1 MKRKAEIKKNARAAS
16 VLRRYFD
23 AALKYPWLLA
33 LVFAGA
39 TTIEV
44 VSVSSSLVIR
54 HIIDLLSQNVP
65 SPEAASLLF
74 SALALFAAIAF
85 LGWGGQRMRQLGLS
99 YIEPKTMNDLQASA
113 FAYLLGHSHDF
124 FISNFSGSLTRRV
137 TRYARAFEDV
147 LDNITFNFFSTA
159 LYAAG
164 ILVIL
169 WLRSPIL
176 GLIVLFWTVVF
187 IYIQIAMARWRQPL
201 RIARA
206 AEDSNVTGVLS
217 DAIGNYSAISLF
229 AAGAHERSIFGA
241 AIDKWRVA
249 TLKSWVAD
257 NWIWAIQGL
266 FVLAM
271 EIGMFAVGI
280 LLWERGLF
288 TVGDFVLVQLYII
301 GLIDRI
307 WNIGNAMRRLYDAF
321 ADAYEM
327 VEIMEQPHA
336 VQDAQDAQDATELA
350 IKAGTIE
357 LKDVGFRFIEGRNVF
372 EHFNLSIQGGEKV
385 AFVGPSGAG
394 KSTIT
399 RLLLRLYEVTEGAVL
414 VDDKDIRT
422 VTQDSLRRN
431 ISFVPQEP
439 VLFHRTLRENI
450 AYGKPDATLEEVV
463 DAAKKAHCHEFID
476 QLPEKYETLVGER
489 GVKLSGG
496 ERQRV
501 AIARSILKNAPIL
514 ILDEA
519 TSSLD
524 SESEALIQ
532 DALRIL
538 MEGKTV
544 VVIAHR
550 LSTIMTMDR
559 IVVIENGAI
568 AAEGTHADLLNDHS
582 GLYHKLWSIQA
593 GGFIAD
599 DEDVVVPGLTE
610 EEDEE

>member
-1 MKRKAEIKKNARAAS
+1 MQMDPKKKTRILPVLRLYTRAA
-16 VLRRYFD
+16 LQ
-23 AALKYPWLLA
+23 YPWLLV
-33 LVFAGA
+33 LIVIGGLIIEGA
-39 TTIEV
+39 
-44 VSVSSSLVIR
+44 SVASALVIR
-54 HIIDLLSQNVP
+54 QMINLLSENTP
-65 SPEAASLLF
+65 SAAIMTALFIALGLFALTAAS
-74 SALALFAAIAF
+74 
-85 LGWGGQRMRQLGLS
+85 GWLGQRLRQIGLT
-99 YIEPKTMNDLQASA
+99 YIEPKAMNDLTSSA

-137 TRYARAFEDV
+137 TRFGRSFENV
-147 LDNITFNFFSTA
+147 LDNLSFNFFSTA
-159 LYAAG
+159 VYTSS

-169 WLRSPIL
+169 FLRSPLL
-176 GLIVLFWTVVF
+176 GFVVLVWTIVFVC
-187 IYIQIAMARWRQPL
+187 IQVGMARWRQPL

-206 AEDSNVTGVLS
+206 AEESNVTGVLS

-229 AAGAHERSIFGA
+229 AADAHERFIFDGA
-241 AIDKWRVA
+241 LDKWRVA

-257 NWIWAIQGL
+257 NWIWGVQGI
-266 FVLAM
+266 FVMIM
-271 EIGMFAVGI
+271 EIGLLGIGI
-280 LLWERGLF
+280 LLWERGIF
-288 TVGDFVLVQLYII
+288 SVGDFVLVQLYLL

-307 WNIGNAMRRLYDAF
+307 WNIGNAMRQLYDSF

-327 VEIMEQPHA
+327 VEIFEQPHA
-336 VQDAQDAQDATELA
+336 VQDAPHATELSISNGA
-350 IKAGTIE
+350 IE
-357 LKDVGFRFIEGRNVF
+357 LSDVGFHFIENRIVF
-372 EHFNLSIQGGEKV
+372 EHFTLSIKGGQKV
-385 AFVGPSGAG
+385 ALVGPSDAG
-394 KSTIT
+394 KSTII
-399 RLLLRLYEVTEGAVL
+399 RLLLRLYDVTAGSIRI
-414 VDDKDIRT
+414 DGNDIRT
-422 VTQDSLRRN
+422 VTQESLRRN

-450 AYGKPDATLEEVV
+450 AYGKIDATLEEII

-501 AIARSILKNAPIL
+501 AIARAILKNAPIL

-568 AAEGTHADLLNDHS
+568 AAEGTHAELLNHKGS
-582 GLYHKLWSIQA
+582 LYHKLWSIQA

-599 DEDVVVPGLTE
+599 E
-610 EEDEE
+610 